1 MTTLALQPYSHA
13 PRDTPPATDWQA
25 RVARAFS
32 RAAPRYDEL
41 ATAQQRIGEGLWQAL
56 PTNAS
61 SVLDV
66 GCGTGYWTQRLAER
80 YSSARVIGVDIAPGM
95 LDQARNRQARV
106 DWRQG
111 DAGALPVESA
121 SIGLVF
127 SSLALQWCADMDA
140 VMAEFSRV
148 LAPGGRAVITTLL
161 AGTLE
166 EVAFAWQRPEALL
179 AYKSAA
185 HYGRAA
191 EAAGL
196 DVVRQCEHRECYY
209 YPDMRAVMA
218 SIKGVGAQVPR
229 PSSSAALTRRDV
241 EAAAARLETRRTP
254 QGLPVSY
261 RCLTLTL
268 ERPLTPERLP

>member
-1 MTTLALQPYSHA
+1 MTTLALQ
-13 PRDTPPATDWQA
+13 RDTPPTTDWQT

-41 ATAQQRIGEGLWQAL
+41 ATAQQRIGEGLWQML
-56 PTNAS
+56 PESTP

-80 YSSARVIGVDIAPGM
+80 YPTARVIGVDIAPGM
-95 LDQARNRQARV
+95 LEQAQKRPSRV

-111 DAGALPVESA
+111 DAVTLPVAST

-140 VMAEFSRV
+140 VMQEFTRV

-161 AGTLE
+161 DGTLE
-166 EVAFAWQRPEALL
+166 EIAFAWQRPEALL

-191 EAAGL
+191 ESAGL
-196 DVVRQCEHRECYY
+196 DVVRQCEHHERYY

-218 SIKGVGAQVPR
+218 SIKGVGAQVAR
-229 PSSSAALTRRDV
+229 PSAALTRRDV
-241 EAAAARLETRRTP
+241 QAAAARMETRRTP

-268 ERPLTPERLP
+268 ERPPTSEQLP